1 MAQKDMKNPHLA
13 EGIKGLKDAV
23 EHGKAGHAD
32 VATKAAEGAV
42 THLSE
47 VK

>member
-1 MAQKDMKNPHLA
+1 MNEP
-13 EGIKGLKDAV
+13 V
-23 EHGKAGHAD
+23 THGKAGHAD
-32 VATKAAEGAV
+32 KATEHAEAAV

>member
-1 MAQKDMKNPHLA
+1 
-13 EGIKGLKDAV
+13 LKDAV

-32 VATKAAEGAV
+32 KATEAAESAV
-42 THLSE
+42 MHLSE